1 MSLKC
6 SSRNLIRAGISQRN
20 EGSYR
25 AVDVVSFKRRRGL
38 DPKPFIPPTSRN
50 NMKNDM
56 IKTKWLEANKI
67 SY

>member
-1 MSLKC
+1 VIC
-6 SSRNLIRAGISQRN
+6 AGISRRN

-50 NMKNDM
+50 NTKNDT
-56 IKTKWLEANKI
+56 IKTKWLQANKI